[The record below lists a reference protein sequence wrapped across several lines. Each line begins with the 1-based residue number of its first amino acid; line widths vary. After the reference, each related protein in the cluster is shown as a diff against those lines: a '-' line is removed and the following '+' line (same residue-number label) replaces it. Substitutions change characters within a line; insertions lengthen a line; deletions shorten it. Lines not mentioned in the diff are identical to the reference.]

1 MHPAFSLSSSPLSQ
15 LESNMSL
22 GYNYKQMIPFQPR
35 AVERNIQQ
43 LNIDACNAIFYFN
56 NSLEFIKLFKLLR
69 LSTINKCNVI
79 VGDTIIKFI
88 FTQIEQSP
96 YFIYVIPC
104 QNIIR
109 PNMCFE
115 LNMQS
120 IPPVFPQDN
129 YAFGIFFNNDMYYWK
144 LIIPNNIY
152 TSLNEASV
160 TISTCCTAD
169 RLPSLYISAQRW
181 FQMND
186 IYNSQILVLSTITN
200 IKPIPVYDSNSKPII
215 QVNGNKSIE
224 LSVTNKRNQLN
235 SPLFDNMSSYIYD
248 EQLQTGSYLIHNP
261 RDIFKSEMNKLKGF
275 NGIILSQGNYYYFTL
290 SITNQNKELSIV
302 DGNITINKLINMLGD
317 CYVLLIYYMHTMI
330 PTTVQQEVESTII
343 TTELQEMRNTND
355 TQYAI
360 NAPLYDDFDTGEL
373 Y

>member
-1 MHPAFSLSSSPLSQ
+1 MHPAYSLSSSPLTI
-15 LESNMSL
+15 LESRMSL
-22 GYNYKQMIPFQPR
+22 GCNDRQIIPLQPR
-35 AVERNIQQ
+35 VVEHKSHQ
-43 LNIDACNAIFYFN
+43 LNIDASNAIFYFN
-56 NSLEFIKLFKLLR
+56 NSLDFVKLFKLLR

-79 VGDTIIKFI
+79 VCDHTIKFI

-104 QNIIR
+104 GNIVR

-120 IPPVFPQDN
+120 IPTSFPQDN
-129 YAFGIFFNNDMYYWK
+129 YAFGIFFNNDKYYWQ
-144 LIIPNNIY
+144 LTIPNNVY
-152 TSLNEASV
+152 TSLNESAV

-186 IYNSQILVLSTITN
+186 IFNSQILALSTVSN
-200 IKPIPVYDSNSKPII
+200 IKPIPVYDSSSKPII
-215 QVNGNKSIE
+215 HVNNKSIE
-224 LSVTNKRNQLN
+224 LSITTKKNQNN
-235 SPLFDNMSSYIYD
+235 SLLFNELSAYIYD
-248 EQLQTGSYLIHNP
+248 EQLQNCDYLIHNP

-317 CYVLLIYYMHTMI
+317 CYVLLVYYMHTMM
-330 PTTVQQEVESTII
+330 PTSVQPDVESTII
-343 TTELQEMRNTND
+343 TTDLQETRNTPD
-355 TQYAI
+355 LQYVQEM
-360 NAPLYDDFDTGEL
+360 PLYDEFDMGES